1 MSEMFRSL
9 TVGQPH
15 GEAFAA
21 DDDTYLATLKT
32 W

>member
-1 MSEMFRSL
+1 MFRFL
-9 TVGQPH
+9 TVGEPH

>member
-9 TVGQPH
+9 AVGQPH

-21 DDDTYLATLKT
+21 DDEADLASLKT